1 MSDMLRRLVGLL
13 AAIMMLCCLLPA
25 QAADPIPEPTLSPD
39 ANPYDKEHPEL
50 LEEEQ
55 LFAASAILI
64 EANTGNV
71 IFEKNADQVMY
82 PASTTKILTALLAIM
97 FGDLNETVTVSE
109 EAVTFYEDNVS
120 NIDLRAGEEMGMMDL
135 LYGTLLE
142 SGNDAA
148 NAIAEAI
155 SGSISRFVDLMND
168 AVDVFG
174 CTSTH
179 FANPH
184 GLHDDNHYTT
194 VRDMAIITREAMKND
209 LFRQIVS
216 TSSYTSSRTNLMRA
230 RTWNTTN
237 QLMIPGPDDKP
248 NKYYYPYAIGVKTGN
263 HSRAGYCFVGAA
275 EKDGVELIS
284 VLFFTSRAGRW
295 TDTIKLMDYGFS
307 QYVSVTP
314 IDLYNMKPI
323 KIETTNYSLKDP
335 AMGQLELT
343 CMPVDPNVFATITAT
358 HDEVDMMANNLKDT
372 VLIEYTRDFVAPIQ
386 AGEIMGTMTYVP
398 PQGVPVEYNLLAS
411 RSIAK
416 RENAPKT
423 LEEIVDETAADPNPF
438 PPFTFEIALYILL
451 PTAAMLLLI
460 KLLRKAFRRRRTRNA
475 RTPKPTSRYL
485 K

>member
-1 MSDMLRRLVGLL
+1 MSDMLRRLVSLL
-13 AAIMMLCCLLPA
+13 TAMLLLCCLLPA

-55 LFAASAILI
+55 LYAASAILI
-64 EANTGNV
+64 EANSGNV
-71 IFEKNADQVMY
+71 IFEKNADQVMA

-109 EAVTFYEDNVS
+109 EAVTFYEDNIS
-120 NIDLRAGEEMGMMDL
+120 SIDLRAGEEMSMTDL

-148 NAIAEAI
+148 NALAEAV
-155 SGSISRFVDLMND
+155 SGSISGFVDLMNE
-168 AVDVFG
+168 AVNVFG

-216 TSSYTSSRTNLMRA
+216 TPTYTSSRTNMMRA
-230 RTWNTTN
+230 RTWSTTN

-284 VLFFTSRAGRW
+284 VLFFTGKNARW
-295 TDTIKLMDYGFS
+295 ADTIKLMDYGFS

-323 KIETTNYSLKDP
+323 KIETNNYSLSDP
-335 AMGQLELT
+335 AMGQLDLT
-343 CMPVDPNVFATITAT
+343 CVPVDPNVYATITAT
-358 HDEVDMMANNLKDT
+358 RDEVDMMASNLKDT
-372 VLIEYTRDFVAPIQ
+372 VLIEYTRDFSAPIQ
-386 AGEIMGTMTYVP
+386 AGEVMGIMTYVP
-398 PQGVPVEYNLLAS
+398 AQGNPVEYNLLAA
-411 RSIAK
+411 RSIAR

-423 LEEIVDETAADPNPF
+423 LEEIVSETEADPNPF
-438 PPFTFEIALYILL
+438 PPFTLEIAMYIVIPLVLL
-451 PTAAMLLLI
+451 VLLV
-460 KLLRKAFRRRRTRNA
+460 KLARRTFRRRRSRSA
-475 RTPKPTSRYL
+475 RTPKPNRRYL